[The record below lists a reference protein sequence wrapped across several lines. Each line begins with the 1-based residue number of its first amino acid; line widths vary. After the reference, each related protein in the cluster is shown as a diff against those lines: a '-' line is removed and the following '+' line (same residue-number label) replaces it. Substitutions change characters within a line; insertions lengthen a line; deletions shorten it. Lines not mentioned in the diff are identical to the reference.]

1 MNSKLFNSNP
11 FVPMRWIGR
20 FDMSKKASKMPQ
32 NDATMG
38 LEGAKSVGQ
47 GQDSGPT
54 PQNASTGVKTSAS
67 NYNPALA
74 LEVPSIDFGGGMQS
88 APVRLS
94 LAPITPDNPKPS

>member
-1 MNSKLFNSNP
+1 MNDKLFNSTP

-20 FDMSKKASKMPQ
+20 FDMSKKAPKMPQ

-54 PQNASTGVKTSAS
+54 PQNASTGVKTSES
-67 NYNPALA
+67 NNNPALA
-74 LEVPSIDFGGGMQS
+74 LEIPGIDFGGGVQS

-94 LAPITPDNPKPS
+94 LAPTTPNLPNPS